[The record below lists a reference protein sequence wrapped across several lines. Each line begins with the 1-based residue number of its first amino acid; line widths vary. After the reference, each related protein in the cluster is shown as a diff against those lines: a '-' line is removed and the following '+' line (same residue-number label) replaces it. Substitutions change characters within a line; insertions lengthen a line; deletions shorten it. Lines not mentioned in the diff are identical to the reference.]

1 MNKKNIITFL
11 FALIAM
17 SGQGQEISK
26 AEATATTR
34 NLTRT
39 SSRVPHSII
48 APAYTSL
55 ASR

>member
-17 SGQGQEISK
+17 SGQGHEISK